1 MKAAEV
7 PVSAALEDSFSGLDK
22 DLAGDAAK
30 LMSVDASSSANAF
43 DTAPKLD
50 KLENFEE
57 SFGEKEAKE
66 PSLADKIKA
75 AKEE

>member
-43 DTAPKLD
+43 DSK
-50 KLENFEE
+50 
-57 SFGEKEAKE
+57 
-66 PSLADKIKA
+66 SLYNAINSCSKT
-75 AKEE
+75 